1 MNNFF
6 AHNFQGVEIVE
17 SATMMDDRGSSTKI
31 VDSIRSLGLGEID
44 NLLLS
49 RNTTQGTVRGL
60 HFQISPNSESKIVTC
75 ITGKVMD
82 YIVDLRPNSKTF
94 GKWSKNILD
103 SKSPSVLVI
112 PKGVAHGY
120 QTLSSDTSILYGID
134 TQYSSVHQFVLS
146 FFDSDLSI
154 PLEQEVSNIS
164 DRDLNGIS
172 MKEAV
177 ILLQSTSK

>member
-1 MNNFF
+1 M
-6 AHNFQGVEIVE
+6 
-17 SATMMDDRGSSTKI
+17 ST
-31 VDSIRSLGLGEID
+31 R
-44 NLLLS
+44 
-49 RNTTQGTVRGL
+49 
-60 HFQISPNSESKIVTC
+60 
-75 ITGKVMD
+75 
-82 YIVDLRPNSKTF
+82 KTF

-103 SKSPSVLVI
+103 SRSPSVLVI

-177 ILLQSTSK
+177 VLLQSTSK